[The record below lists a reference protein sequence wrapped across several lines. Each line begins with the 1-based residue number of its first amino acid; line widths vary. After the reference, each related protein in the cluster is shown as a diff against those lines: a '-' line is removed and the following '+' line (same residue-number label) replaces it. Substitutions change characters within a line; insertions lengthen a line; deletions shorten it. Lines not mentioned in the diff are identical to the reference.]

1 MTETIVKI
9 VPMGDLIA
17 YLEIPSS
24 EIGFRKRME
33 VEINIDSYPSTD
45 FGVLEVCYFYNWNRC
60 FGARSK

>member
-24 EIGFRKRME
+24 DIGFVKRLN
-33 VEINIDSYPSTD
+33 VEISIDSYPATD
-45 FGVLEVCYFYNWNRC
+45 FGVIKGL
-60 FGARSK
+60 